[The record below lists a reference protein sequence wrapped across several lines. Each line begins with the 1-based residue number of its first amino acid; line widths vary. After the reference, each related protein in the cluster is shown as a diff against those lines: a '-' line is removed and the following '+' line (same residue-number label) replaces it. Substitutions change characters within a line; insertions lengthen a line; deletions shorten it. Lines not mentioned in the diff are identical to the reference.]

1 MALNFVKHSAYLYTG
16 KGVIMQSVVDI
27 AARANGY
34 VTAENVTEL
43 GIPRRKLAD
52 AVRAGELVHVA
63 RGLYALPE
71 TWEDPFYITQYR
83 FARGVFSDDTALYL
97 HGMTDRVPFSLTMTF
112 PRSYNATNAREA
124 GINCRSCAE
133 EVHDLGIIEATTS
146 YGNVVRTYDIERT
159 LCDLVRGQ
167 QVVDTQIL
175 TPAMQDYIR
184 SQDRNPPKLMDYAR
198 ALGVERKVRT
208 YLEVLL

>member
-1 MALNFVKHSAYLYTG
+1 
-16 KGVIMQSVVDI
+16 MQSVVDM

-124 GINCRSCAE
+124 GINCRTCAE

-146 YGNVVRTYDIERT
+146 YGNVVRAYDIERT